1 MPESAPLTNPFF
13 PFNDKKHPIKI
24 EIIFINKTTKLTTL
38 GDKDEIL
45 MTKAKINIPTNA
57 TIKDVN
63 ALLRTDGKNFSF
75 IFDCIKN
82 PLLITIDMQGE
93 FV

>member
-1 MPESAPLTNPFF
+1 
-13 PFNDKKHPIKI
+13 
-24 EIIFINKTTKLTTL
+24 
-38 GDKDEIL
+38 

-63 ALLRTDGKNFSF
+63 ALLKIDGKNFSF